1 MNFPLLN
8 VVKVF
13 I

>member
-1 MNFPLLN
+1 LNFPL
-8 VVKVF
+8 